1 MEIQTQLNTTQTT
14 EMMLLKMIKAIL
26 ITMTISKEKL
36 ASTALIKILFLQ
48 ILTTTQVIIQPTTI
62 NLKQVM
68 AVGDKTA
75 IPMLL

>member
-1 MEIQTQLNTTQTT
+1 MESQTQLNTTQTMK
-14 EMMLLKMIKAIL
+14 MMLLKMMRAIL

-48 ILTTTQVIIQPTTI
+48 MLTTTQEITQPTTI

-68 AVGDKTA
+68 LVGDKTA
-75 IPMLL
+75 IQMLL

>member
-1 MEIQTQLNTTQTT
+1 MEIQTQLNTTQTMK
-14 EMMLLKMIKAIL
+14 MMLLKMMRAIL

-48 ILTTTQVIIQPTTI
+48 MLTTTQEITQPTTT

-68 AVGDKTA
+68 PVGDKTA
-75 IPMLL
+75 IQMLL

>member
-1 MEIQTQLNTTQTT
+1 MEIQTQLNTTQT
-14 EMMLLKMIKAIL
+14 MKMILLKMMRAIL

-48 ILTTTQVIIQPTTI
+48 MLTTTQEITQPTTI

-68 AVGDKTA
+68 LVGDKTA
-75 IPMLL
+75 IQMLL